1 MLQRCMYSVTACS
14 RCSKMWMHFCLY
26 SLKRVALH
34 FFVFLKTEEKWK
46 NKKTQKKWIWMGTG
60 KIKGSSRNESE
71 ASSILQPQYANK
83 QPGWMMTSIH
93 KQLNTW
99 RKAVKRLL
107 SNPLDSHF
115 SLSCIQGFWYF
126 ARSRTREIQVLPRN
140 PPEIFP
146 NTCRQ
151 NIFNTYLGF

>member
-1 MLQRCMYSVTACS
+1 
-14 RCSKMWMHFCLY
+14 MWLHFCLY
-26 SLKRVALH
+26 FLKKVALH
-34 FFVFLKTEEKWK
+34 FSVFLKTEESWE
-46 NKKTQKKWIWMGTG
+46 NKKTRKKWIWMGTG

-83 QPGWMMTSIH
+83 LPGWMMTSIH

-126 ARSRTREIQVLPRN
+126 ARSRTREIQVFPRN
-140 PPEIFP
+140 SQKNVKYREIRRTREIQVFP
-146 NTCRQ
+146 RNSQKNVKYREIRQ
-151 NIFNTYLGF
+151 K